1 MIDRQALG
9 NRQRIGA
16 SVGAFHE
23 LLNHLSRVHERGER
37 ISTRLERHI
46 GVELFHRRIV
56 ILGIFDDMVLRENR
70 GDRIARSTVR
80 NGHLNLLTSRDIRIL
95 TDKEALDGRHDKE
108 NDRDKR

>member
-1 MIDRQALG
+1 
-9 NRQRIGA
+9 
-16 SVGAFHE
+16 
-23 LLNHLSRVHERGER
+23 
-37 ISTRLERHI
+37 
-46 GVELFHRRIV
+46 
-56 ILGIFDDMVLRENR
+56 MVLRENR